1 MIFLSIPLNCY
12 LLSALPSHPASSE
25 RLEQATHQ
33 EITPVSYPS
42 LETYGFWRRQAKPN
56 GTIVVKYLNAH
67 FWTIFCNRRK
77 WYLLQVD
84 SMCILDSN
92 DALIGCDFTQIEGCY
107 WELLLERGR
116 EILWKRK
123 RMFYC
128 AVAWPSKNAHV
139 SAAIWFHA
147 AHAIHG
153 SQPGGLKQ
161 KEMKFKPRIK
171 LNHNIYKNSLNKF
184 RPQKDFLS
192 SSYIHVPSSWLF
204 FRVYKRIRKEVN
216 KSEPNSDVKFL
227 WD

>member
-1 MIFLSIPLNCY
+1 M
-12 LLSALPSHPASSE
+12 
-25 RLEQATHQ
+25 
-33 EITPVSYPS
+33 SYPS

-56 GTIVVKYLNAH
+56 GTIVVKYLNAN

-84 SMCILDSN
+84 SICILDSN
-92 DALIGCDFTQIEGCY
+92 DALIGCDFTQIAGCY

-123 RMFYC
+123 RMFYR

-171 LNHNIYKNSLNKF
+171 LNHNIYIKTLWTSFAPRKTSLVVRTFMCHQVDSSLGFTKEFEKNWIRANLNQTLTFYETNLLKKHTHSSTF
-184 RPQKDFLS
+184 R
-192 SSYIHVPSSWLF
+192 
-204 FRVYKRIRKEVN
+204 
-216 KSEPNSDVKFL
+216 
-227 WD
+227 

>member
-1 MIFLSIPLNCY
+1 M
-12 LLSALPSHPASSE
+12 
-25 RLEQATHQ
+25 
-33 EITPVSYPS
+33 
-42 LETYGFWRRQAKPN
+42 
-56 GTIVVKYLNAH
+56 KYLNAH

-84 SMCILDSN
+84 SICILDSN
-92 DALIGCDFTQIEGCY
+92 DALIGCDFTQIAGCY

-123 RMFYC
+123 RMFYR

-204 FRVYKRIRKEVN
+204 FGVYKRIRKEVN

>member
-1 MIFLSIPLNCY
+1 MIFLSIPLNCH

-84 SMCILDSN
+84 SICILIQMMHLLVVISLRLQAVIESFYLN
-92 DALIGCDFTQIEGCY
+92 EEGKYCENESGCFTVP
-107 WELLLERGR
+107 WRDLP
-116 EILWKRK
+116 KM
-123 RMFYC
+123 RMYLQLF
-128 AVAWPSKNAHV
+128 
-139 SAAIWFHA
+139 WFHA

-161 KEMKFKPRIK
+161 KEMKFKQRIK

-192 SSYIHVPSSWLF
+192 SSYIHVPWSLLF
-204 FRVYKRIRKEVN
+204 FRVYKRIRKEL
-216 KSEPNSDVKFL
+216 KKIEPNSDVKFL